1 MTSFYSPTSVHRA
14 ERCHNAEGMCREIP
28 IGTIERYCGARQ
40 CFLSIEAKRVTPATI
55 ITELESL
62 FDKLVRPPFSISI
75 LNVNERE
82 QKYDATI

>member
-40 CFLSIEAKRVTPATI
+40 CFLSIEAKCVTLVTI

-62 FDKLVRPPFSISI
+62 NLQNATLVEYSTNWCDRRFLS
-75 LNVNERE
+75 
-82 QKYDATI
+82 AF